1 MSVGWPS
8 ARRHAVIDGETQDR
22 LARRARRRATRDS
35 QFSRSRPTDWRPT
48 EVRNPR
54 GVLDD
59 HFTPD
64 TARDFIAS
72 LLEDGEDVEVIDL
85 HTPPGA
91 IAYVMCVELEPNM
104 PKVYI
109 KLQLGAAKVFG
120 RSFHYSTTPIRGART
135 S

>member
-1 MSVGWPS
+1 MSVGCPS
-8 ARRHAVIDGETQDR
+8 ARRHAGIDRETRDR
-22 LARRARRRATRDS
+22 WARRARRRAARDS

-64 TARDFIAS
+64 TAWAFIAS
-72 LLEDGEDVEVIDL
+72 LLEDGEDVEVIDRNKPL
-85 HTPPGA
+85 GA

-104 PKVYI
+104 PKSYI
-109 KLQLGAAKVFG
+109 NLQLGAAKVFG
-120 RSFHYSTTPIRGART
+120 RSFHYSNTPIRGFRT

>member
-1 MSVGWPS
+1 MSAGWPP
-8 ARRHAVIDGETQDR
+8 ARRHAGIDRETRDR

-35 QFSRSRPTDWRPT
+35 QFSSSRPTDWRPT

-54 GVLDD
+54 GVFDD
-59 HFTPD
+59 HFTPEPPW
-64 TARDFIAS
+64 DFIPS
-72 LLEDGEDVEVIDL
+72 LLEDGQDVEVIDL

-91 IAYVMCVELEPNM
+91 IAFVMCVELEPNI

-109 KLQLGAAKVFG
+109 KLQLGAAKGFG
-120 RSFHYSTTPIRGART
+120 RSFHYSNTPIRGART